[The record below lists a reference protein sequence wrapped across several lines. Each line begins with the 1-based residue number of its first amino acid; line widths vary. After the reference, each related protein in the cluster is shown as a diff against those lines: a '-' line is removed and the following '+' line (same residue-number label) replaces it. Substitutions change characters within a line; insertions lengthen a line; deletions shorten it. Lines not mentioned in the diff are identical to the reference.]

1 MAIGVTSGDCW
12 LSGARG
18 PKDRQGQWVW
28 AWARPLARKLEAW
41 RARRA
46 EHRLYERLEV
56 VGGGGRGHP
65 EEWHCANG
73 GGVRWPQEGTVG
85 AKVQPCDREE

>member
-1 MAIGVTSGDCW
+1 M
-12 LSGARG
+12 
-18 PKDRQGQWVW
+18 
-28 AWARPLARKLEAW
+28 WARALPLASELEAR

-56 VGGGGRGHP
+56 VGGGGRRHP

-85 AKVQPCDREE
+85 AKALPCDREE